1 MKKIPLIRPKIDEK
15 DLRVALKDIVKTGML
30 TKGKYLHAFEE
41 KLAQILGKKYAYGVT
56 SCTTALHL
64 ALVAGGI
71 KTGDEVLVSDFSFPA
86 TGNVVVH
93 IGAKPIFVDID
104 SKTFCMDP
112 EDLEKK
118 ITKKSKAIIVVHAF
132 GFPAPMEKIVKIAKK
147 HKLLLIEDAACAI
160 GTKYKG
166 KYLGSFGDLGCF
178 SFHPRKVVTT
188 GEGGAIVT
196 DSKEIAQKIEILK
209 NHGSVVTDKGLSFIE
224 AGYNYRLS
232 EIQAAMG
239 LPQLENL
246 SKIIKNRQKV
256 ARKLIKLLSKIP
268 GLVLPDEPKD
278 IDFNFQS
285 FVITLPEKTGR
296 NKIIKMMRQNNIE
309 TTIGTYALH
318 REPAYK
324 QYGYHPGDLKNS
336 DYAYHHTLT
345 LPLFEDLTDRELSL
359 IAETLK
365 DTLSDLK

>member
-1 MKKIPLIRPKIDEK
+1 MKKIPLIRPKIDET
-15 DLRVALKDIVKTGML
+15 RVRLALKDIAKTGML

-41 KLAQILGKKYAYGVT
+41 KLAKILGKKYAYGVT

-71 KTGDEVLVSDFSFPA
+71 KAGDEVLVSDFSFPA
-86 TGNVVVH
+86 SGNVVVH
-93 IGAKPIFVDID
+93 IGAKPVFIDID
-104 SKTFCMDP
+104 LKTFCMDP
-112 EDLEKK
+112 VDLEKK

-132 GFPAPMEKIVKIAKK
+132 GYPAPMEKIAKIAKK
-147 HKLLLIEDAACAI
+147 HNLFLIEDAACAI
-160 GTKYKG
+160 GTKYRG
-166 KYLGSFGDLGCF
+166 KYLGAWGDASCF

-196 DSKEIAQKIEILK
+196 DSKVMAEKIEILK
-209 NHGSVVTDKGLSFIE
+209 NHGSVVTDCGLSFIE

-246 SKIIKNRQKV
+246 GKIIKNRQKV

-268 GLVLPDEPKD
+268 GLVLPAEPKD
-278 IDFNFQS
+278 VDFNFQS
-285 FVITLPEKTGR
+285 FVITLPQKVDR
-296 NKIIKMMRQNNIE
+296 NKIIEKMRKNNVE

-318 REPAYK
+318 REPAYRK
-324 QYGYHPGDLKNS
+324 YGYRPGDLKNS
-336 DYAYHHTLT
+336 EYAYHHTLT
-345 LPLFEDLTDRELSL
+345 LPLFEDLTDRELDL
-359 IAETLK
+359 IAQTLK
-365 DTLSDLK
+365 DALNA